1 MVQGQVFFKR
11 WLAFFLL
18 IFFLCFIVFAF
29 RNYFNS
35 LENCVMHL
43 KKKIFF
49 LLIIISGL
57 GMMHG
62 QYPRPMLS
70 PMQINKE
77 EVWQMMKSLF

>member
-18 IFFLCFIVFAF
+18 IFFHGLLFLHLEIILTV
-29 RNYFNS
+29 
-35 LENCVMHL
+35 ENCAMHL
-43 KKKIFF
+43 KKKNFF
-49 LLIIISGL
+49 LLIISGL